1 MYNKYPYM
9 ACSTLIIDCKQHFQT
24 CAVVYFIAVK
34 LNHYKQLKFT
44 TNNCAK
50 KKKGWMLKEREQ
62 REGKGKKDEPK
73 TRVCID
79 VLFIVYPA

>member
-1 MYNKYPYM
+1 M
-9 ACSTLIIDCKQHFQT
+9 ASSTLIIDCKQHFQT

-50 KKKGWMLKEREQ
+50 KKKGGCSKKGNKEKER
-62 REGKGKKDEPK
+62 GKKMNQKQEMK
-73 TRVCID
+73 KKRRKVKKMSL
-79 VLFIVYPA
+79 LFKK